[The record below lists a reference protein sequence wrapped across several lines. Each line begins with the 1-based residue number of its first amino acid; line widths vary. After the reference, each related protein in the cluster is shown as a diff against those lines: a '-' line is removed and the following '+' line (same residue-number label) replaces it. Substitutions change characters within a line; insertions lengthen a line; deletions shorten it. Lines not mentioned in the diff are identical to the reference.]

1 MRTGVVRRGMSAI
14 KSLFTQIRELCT
26 ATHPKEQVMS
36 VTDLQAHRKPEYDAA
51 HPEGGAPGTDATAPA
66 SLEDEIRMMREE
78 FAKLRNLIAER
89 EKNGRTLINAYKEV
103 IADFADLFEAQRKE
117 GIKREE
123 SLRFFLSS
131 IEGRIREDIR
141 AELGTDPADIAS
153 SRRGI
158 WPFRRG

>member
-1 MRTGVVRRGMSAI
+1 
-14 KSLFTQIRELCT
+14 
-26 ATHPKEQVMS
+26 MS
-36 VTDLQAHRKPEYDAA
+36 VTDLHAQRKAEFAPPAPDSAA
-51 HPEGGAPGTDATAPA
+51 DQSPA
-66 SLEDEIRMMREE
+66 SLEEEIRRLREDVV
-78 FAKLRNLIAER
+78 ALRDLIAER
-89 EKNGRTLINAYKEV
+89 EKSGRTLINAYREV

-141 AELGTDPADIAS
+141 AELGADS
-153 SRRGI
+153 FEPSPRRGI